1 MKKQKTKLPEGWTK
15 ETLRYRIDNLCKEL
29 SFIPQHSWEMA
40 GLKKA
45 FGIYT
50 DNLGELLEY
59 YNSLQKIKEELLEEV
74 SDLYNL
80 KREE

>member
-1 MKKQKTKLPEGWTK
+1 
-15 ETLRYRIDNLCKEL
+15 
-29 SFIPQHSWEMA
+29 MA